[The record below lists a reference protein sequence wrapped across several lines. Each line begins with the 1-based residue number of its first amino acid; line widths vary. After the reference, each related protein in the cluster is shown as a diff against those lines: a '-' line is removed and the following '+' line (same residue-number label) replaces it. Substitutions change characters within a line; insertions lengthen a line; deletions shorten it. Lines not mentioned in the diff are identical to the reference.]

1 MRPLLRKSSAA
12 KVVALSVQTAPPASM
27 PLVVC
32 WCRVV
37 LLSACSLAAA
47 VCSTSAIDGG
57 RVHVD
62 VQASSAGRLCGTSL
76 AIPGGDL
83 AVVLAV
89 AVLLAGPHALHVRGP
104 HRLPLG
110 RGRARRPRKKSKRR
124 AGDGS
129 GGGEFPTN
137 PN

>member
-47 VCSTSAIDGG
+47 VCSRALISIFYMLPVVRIESYNKSTSTKHS
-57 RVHVD
+57 RH
-62 VQASSAGRLCGTSL
+62 
-76 AIPGGDL
+76 
-83 AVVLAV
+83 
-89 AVLLAGPHALHVRGP
+89 H
-104 HRLPLG
+104 
-110 RGRARRPRKKSKRR
+110 
-124 AGDGS
+124 
-129 GGGEFPTN
+129 
-137 PN
+137 

>member
-47 VCSTSAIDGG
+47 VCSRALISILLLRKQNNFETPFLFFFFELRDEIL
-57 RVHVD
+57 V
-62 VQASSAGRLCGTSL
+62 SS
-76 AIPGGDL
+76 
-83 AVVLAV
+83 
-89 AVLLAGPHALHVRGP
+89 
-104 HRLPLG
+104 
-110 RGRARRPRKKSKRR
+110 
-124 AGDGS
+124 
-129 GGGEFPTN
+129 N
-137 PN
+137 

>member
-47 VCSTSAIDGG
+47 VCS
-57 RVHVD
+57 
-62 VQASSAGRLCGTSL
+62 SSAYFDIATFELKAAPVEIL
-76 AIPGGDL
+76 
-83 AVVLAV
+83 
-89 AVLLAGPHALHVRGP
+89 
-104 HRLPLG
+104 
-110 RGRARRPRKKSKRR
+110 
-124 AGDGS
+124 
-129 GGGEFPTN
+129 
-137 PN
+137 